1 VKVLRRLLSLR
12 PLLFPPHQDLPAWL
26 RLASICRRQ
35 GHLTLAGNI
44 LRDLSTSM
52 ECRSC
57 PPPSLAAPTAILSTG
72 PSALS
77 LEVPGKDERSDLQ
90 TAITDALAAK
100 HARVTSVSSTGA
112 SFSLSSSSSPPCP
125 PQCPLRVQYALAKH
139 LWATAQHAKAL
150 RLLHSLDRELTAS
163 IGPTL
168 PPSSSP
174 SSPRALLPCPHGP
187 AFDVS
192 TEASVAN
199 KALLAKVLVRR
210 GNWALAQHEMGR
222 GREGEREE
230 EREGLGMSASLS
242 LTGSGSVLRGS
253 EGGQE
258 GGRDGGRD
266 GGRGQM
272 VDILGHFQRA
282 TVLSPTS
289 YKAWH
294 AWAAA
299 NHAMAEVEGRQER
312 TVRHA
317 GSMSRENGGRG
328 GRACKV
334 TL

>member
-1 VKVLRRLLSLR
+1 MRSLNCLYRLTGRLCS
-12 PLLFPPHQDLPAWL
+12 AW
-26 RLASICRRQ
+26 S
-35 GHLTLAGNI
+35 
-44 LRDLSTSM
+44 
-52 ECRSC
+52 
-57 PPPSLAAPTAILSTG
+57 
-72 PSALS
+72 
-77 LEVPGKDERSDLQ
+77 SD
-90 TAITDALAAK
+90 
-100 HARVTSVSSTGA
+100 
-112 SFSLSSSSSPPCP
+112 
-125 PQCPLRVQYALAKH
+125 
-139 LWATAQHAKAL
+139 
-150 RLLHSLDRELTAS
+150 AS